1 MFFYYSTLNWKKAVN
16 EAATFLDGG
25 LIPCLLVENKA
36 DLLESEDQDEQ
47 SLKEFAEQG
56 EFCGCFRTSAKT
68 GSKIDESMQFLI
80 KTIVKRMEDM
90 QSKGTEVFTTERKSV
105 ALDPEKHN
113 QAAATKR
120 KKDKDGCC

>member
-1 MFFYYSTLNWKKAVN
+1 L
-16 EAATFLDGG
+16 
-25 LIPCLLVENKA
+25 PCLLVENKA
-36 DLLESEDQDEQ
+36 DLLDGDVENDPELQ
-47 SLKEFAEQG
+47 EFAKTN

-68 GSKIDESMQFLI
+68 GLNISESMEFLI

-90 QSKGTEVFTTERKSV
+90 QNKGNEEVFSTERKSV

>member
-1 MFFYYSTLNWKKAVN
+1 MFFYYSTLNWKRAVN

-25 LIPCLLVENKA
+25 QIPCLLVENKA

-47 SLKEFAEQG
+47 SLKEFAQNG

-68 GSKIDESMQFLI
+68 GSNIDESMQFLI

-113 QAAATKR
+113 EPASRGQR
-120 KKDKDGCC
+120 KEACC

>member
-1 MFFYYSTLNWKKAVN
+1 MIEKKQKNVIILRLVISFFTL
-16 EAATFLDGG
+16 LG
-25 LIPCLLVENKA
+25 LIMIPGICANAETQV
-36 DLLESEDQDEQ
+36 LEGGEEDP
-47 SLKEFAEQG
+47 SLQEFSASN

-68 GSKIDESMQFLI
+68 GVNISESMEFLI
-80 KTIVKRMEDM
+80 KTIIKRMEDM
-90 QSKGTEVFTTERKSV
+90 QSKGNEVFTTERKSV